1 MWCHYGDKND
11 HKTADCR
18 TIAKFKQQKKAHFE
32 ARAGPGNKSFAL
44 LFKEINA
51 LKSQLR
57 FKPKRLQA
65 VRRAPRKAESILCS
79 LY

>member
-1 MWCHYGDKND
+1 MWCHYGDKNN

-32 ARAGPGNKSFAL
+32 ARAGPGNKSLAL

-57 FKPKRLQA
+57 FKPEKTA
-65 VRRAPRKAESILCS
+65 SSKKSTKEG
-79 LY
+79 